1 VKALRRIVDWL
12 LVRNIRIQRREE
24 ETAAHTAIREFAE
37 RHEGLSLN
45 EISNGNPDLM
55 DGFDSHFETDA
66 TWLTN
71 EGVFGTDEEQWGTQ
85 GLENVKPTD
94 IVDHLEQRGGSTG
107 LPINLHWRVRATIA
121 QALERGF
128 ILGRKFER
136 ELSE

>member
-1 VKALRRIVDWL
+1 MNALRRIVDWVL
-12 LVRNIRIQRREE
+12 IRNVRMQRREE
-24 ETAAHTAIREFAE
+24 ETAAHKAILEFAE

-45 EISNGNPDLM
+45 DISNGNPDLM

-71 EGVFGTDEEQWGTQ
+71 DGVFGTDEEAWRTQ
-85 GLENVKPTD
+85 GLENLTPADT
-94 IVDHLEQRGGSTG
+94 VDPLEQQGE
-107 LPINLHWRVRATIA
+107 PINLHWRVRVTIA

-136 ELSE
+136 E